1 MGGACGCASYTLAAT
16 QIRWMN
22 WWGFLEGLAYRR
34 ILISILNT
42 LVVINR
48 LLSAILQLHV
58 SNVLGRQSLKLSKP
72 APRSSLVLKFL
83 KFLK

>member
-1 MGGACGCASYTLAAT
+1 M
-16 QIRWMN
+16 
-22 WWGFLEGLAYRR
+22 
-34 ILISILNT
+34 SILNT